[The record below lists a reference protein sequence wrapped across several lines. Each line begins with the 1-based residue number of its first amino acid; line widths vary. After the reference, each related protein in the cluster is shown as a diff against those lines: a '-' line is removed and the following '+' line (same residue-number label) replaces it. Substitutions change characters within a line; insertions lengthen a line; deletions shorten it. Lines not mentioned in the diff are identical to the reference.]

1 MAFVTELL
9 GYIGLDVDDAS
20 FNEAE
25 QSVKDVTKVMAG
37 LVTIAASVATAVT
50 GAAYAMV
57 NDFANTA
64 TELDQLTKR
73 LNVNAEA
80 FQATAYAAKSYGIE
94 QDQLADGMKELSMR
108 AGEFALTGEGSFKDV
123 AAQLGLSREQVKSY
137 GNDVN
142 GLFDLVRNK
151 LAGIQNQGQRQFLAD
166 ALFGGGLADVGGEF
180 FSQTSANIEALQ
192 KQAQESGLVISQ
204 ETIDM
209 AREYTREMDSLQAR
223 IKGLWNIV
231 AANLL
236 PIFTR
241 ITRQMKEFFDL
252 HGDEIVN
259 GLTAAI
265 SGLITVIK
273 YLGIAAAI
281 AMPYLVGSAAIAG
294 WSKLTALI
302 NTASVAFTRV
312 GWAAA
317 IAWAK
322 ALWPIV
328 LIGAAVLA
336 VILILQ
342 DLYTYFTGG
351 DSIIGR
357 IIEAFGKP
365 MIDKIKSAWTDL
377 KEWFNKWI
385 KDVGQWFADM
395 IPDWLKN
402 PAVDGRKLM
411 IESGQGDPNTKQSTF
426 AYPGMPAP
434 SVTAPPT
441 MAQGMAQ
448 ANAGRGNVITTN
460 SGNTT
465 IGEIKVTTNQNGG
478 DFAQQFKREM
488 MRDNASRTKG
498 SDTGV
503 KY

>member
-57 NDFANTA
+57 SSYAESAAQIERTS
-64 TELDQLTKR
+64 QR
-73 LNVNAEA
+73 LNINAES
-80 FQATAYAAKSYGIE
+80 FQALTYAAKRFGVE
-94 QDQLADGMKELSMR
+94 QDQLSDGMKELSMR
-108 AGEFALTGEGSFKDV
+108 AAEFASTGGGSAKD
-123 AAQLGLSREQVKSY
+123 ALAQLGISQRQVKAY

-142 GLFDLVRNK
+142 GLFNIIRDRISEIK
-151 LAGIQNQGQRQFLAD
+151 DQGQRQYLSD

-180 FSQTSANIEALQ
+180 FSQTAASIAELK
-192 KQAQESGLVISQ
+192 KQAMDIGYIIPESELKKADEFNASVMLAS
-204 ETIDM
+204 
-209 AREYTREMDSLQAR
+209 DS
-223 IKGLWNIV
+223 IKGMWNIV
-231 AANLL
+231 ARNLI
-236 PIFTR
+236 PIF
-241 ITRQMKEFFDL
+241 KEMTDRFNEFIKL
-252 HGDEIVN
+252 HGADIVD
-259 GLTAAI
+259 GLTATI
-265 SGLITVIK
+265 NGLITAIK
-273 YLGIAAAI
+273 YLGVAAAI
-281 AMPYLVGSAAIAG
+281 AMPYLIGSAAIAS
-294 WSKLTALI
+294 WAKLITLI
-302 NTASVAFTRV
+302 NLTSVAFTRM

-322 ALWPIV
+322 AIWPIV
-328 LIGAAVLA
+328 LIGAAILA
-336 VILILQ
+336 VIVIIQ

-351 DSIIGR
+351 DSITGR

-365 MIDKIKSAWTDL
+365 MVDKIKTAWTGL
-377 KEWFNKWI
+377 KAWFKGWI
-385 KDVGQWFADM
+385 ADVGQWFTDL
-395 IPDWLKN
+395 IPDWIKK

-411 IESGQGDPNTKQSTF
+411 IESGQGDPNTKQSPF
-426 AYPGMPAP
+426 LNPGSVP
-434 SVTAPPT
+434 SVVAPPT
-441 MAQGMAQ
+441 TAQGMAQ
-448 ANAGRGNVITTN
+448 ANAGRGGSVTSN

-465 IGEIKVTTNQNGG
+465 IGEINVTTTQSGG